1 MLLLD
6 KPAGPSSTQA
16 LAAAKRLLG
25 SRKAGHT
32 GTLDPFA
39 TGLLPLAFGE
49 ATKFSR
55 FLLDAWKGYEATL
68 SLGQVST
75 TGDPEGLVTAT
86 GKPIPTYE
94 RIGEVLESFV
104 GDRMQIPP
112 MHSAIHHQGRRLYDL
127 AREGIEVTREPRA
140 VTFRS
145 IDLLQSSGDQLR
157 IAVICSKGT
166 YIRTLASDIGA
177 ALECGAY
184 LTDLRRTHSGSF
196 SLQGAVT
203 LDALKDLGT
212 AAAECLLPTESL
224 VSGLAQCTL
233 SPGEAFRVANGMTV
247 PAPAGTPEGDI
258 AIRNPEGR
266 FLGVSRHAG
275 DGWLKPLRLMAEPAP
290 RS

>member
-145 IDLLQSSGDQLR
+145 IDLLQLSGDQLR

-184 LTDLRRTHSGSF
+184 LTGLRRTHSGSF
-196 SLQGAVT
+196 SLGGAVT
-203 LDALKDLGT
+203 LEALKDLGE
-212 AAAECLLPTESL
+212 AALERLLPTESL
-224 VSGLAQCTL
+224 VSGLAQCAL
-233 SPGEAFRVANGMTV
+233 LAGEAVRAANGMTV

-258 AIRNPEGR
+258 AVRNPEGR